1 MKVFELTDRAVLES
15 SIAKRRC
22 FACGGSSSGGNGEHV
37 IPLWLQNKLLLFDE
51 RLTLLNG
58 TRIPYRNLT
67 VPCCENCNTGFL
79 SKIENS
85 VQSVFH
91 QGGASS
97 SEETLALARWLSKI
111 LIGILVKE
119 TSLLLDRSKPSL
131 GAIVEPSLIDELRH
145 CHFIMQS
152 ARKTTYFRCL
162 HSEFPFSL
170 YSYRVS
176 NYQKDHEFDL
186 STNINRAVDFN

>member
-1 MKVFELTDRAVLES
+1 MKVFELMDRAVLES
-15 SIAKRRC
+15 SIAKKRC
-22 FACGGSSSGGNGEHV
+22 FACGGSPSGGTGEHI

-51 RLTLLNG
+51 RLTLLNR
-58 TRIPYRNLT
+58 TRVPYRNLT

-111 LIGILVKE
+111 LIGVLVKE
-119 TSLLLDRSKPSL
+119 TSLLFDRSKPSL

-145 CHFIMQS
+145 CQ
-152 ARKTTYFRCL
+152 
-162 HSEFPFSL
+162 L
-170 YSYRVS
+170 YNAKR
-176 NYQKDHEFDL
+176 QKDHVLPL
-186 STNINRAVDFN
+186 SPQWISFLAVFLQSVELPRGSWVRSLDKYHRAVDFN